1 MSDIIR
7 ADQVGSLLRPP
18 ALLAARRAFEAGA
31 LPAEALRAAEDAAI
45 GEAIA
50 LQAETGIQVQSDGE
64 FRRSA
69 WGNGVVDSLS
79 GLAPAPVDERGA
91 SIPARRWHGEHGDLA
106 QETVPQHY
114 VATGKI
120 GLKHR
125 FALDEARFLKA
136 HATAPF
142 KITIPSPSMFLR
154 LYNSTLSA
162 AAYAGPDELLS
173 DLVDLYLE
181 EIDAL
186 HALGVPYLQLD
197 SLRYIDTI
205 DAVEKGRIRA
215 ADARGT
221 LERLVET
228 DNRVLARMKR
238 PGVTRG
244 VHICRGNHRSSWGVA
259 GSYESVAE
267 MLLGQVDTDRF
278 LMEFDTERAG
288 GFEPLR
294 FVPPGRTV
302 VLGLV
307 TTKSGVPEDPDHL
320 RRRIDEAAKYV
331 PLDHLAISPQC
342 GFASTELGNLLT
354 VEEEKRKLALVVEVA
369 RKVWG

>member
-18 ALLAARRAFEAGA
+18 ELLAARRRFESGDM
-31 LPAEALRAAEDAAI
+31 PAKALREAEDAAI
-45 GEAIA
+45 AQAIA
-50 LQAETGIQVQSDGE
+50 LQAATGIGVKSDGE

-69 WGNGVVDSLS
+69 WGNGVVDALS
-79 GLAPAPVDERGA
+79 GLSPAPRDDRGA

-106 QETVPQHY
+106 QETTPQHF
-114 VATGKI
+114 VATSRI
-120 GLKHR
+120 GLRHR
-125 FALDEARFLKA
+125 FALDEARFLKT
-136 HATAPF
+136 HATGPF

-154 LYNSTLSA
+154 LYNSQLSA
-162 AAYAGPDELLS
+162 AAYADADALLA

-186 HALGVPYLQLD
+186 HDLGVPYLQLD

-205 DAVEKGRIRA
+205 DAAEQGRIA
-215 ADARGT
+215 PADARGT
-221 LERLVET
+221 LEKLVAT
-228 DNRVLARMKR
+228 DNRVLGRMKR

-244 VHICRGNHRSSWGVA
+244 VHICRGNHRSSWGVS

-267 MLLGQVDTDRF
+267 YLLGQVDTDRF

-294 FVPPGRTV
+294 FVPAGKIV

-307 TTKSGVPEDPDHL
+307 TTKTGVLEDPDHL
-320 RRRIDEAAKYV
+320 RRRIDEAARYV

-354 VEEEKRKLALVVEVA
+354 IDDEKRKLELVVEVA
-369 RKVWG
+369 RMVWG